1 MSGHVTSGRL
11 RPLPFDLAEILV
23 FESLDGGGILDV
35 AGAVSLQLEEVGS
48 LMSLVAV
55 DVVCLDWVFERQCP
69 WAWRC

>member
-1 MSGHVTSGRL
+1 M
-11 RPLPFDLAEILV
+11 